1 MSNPYAPPETDS
13 WADIALPLGTEFLF
27 NQKCLAVA
35 NHVELPRLCVI
46 TATRVPEQ
54 FARTTTLWW
63 ARQFDSLTLYKC
75 WCNEVQRRACRER
88 IQFLIQ
94 RKAGFDA
101 GGRFS

>member
-1 MSNPYAPPETDS
+1 MSNPYAPPETES

-54 FARTTTLWW
+54 FARTTTLVTGSSDRFLD
-63 ARQFDSLTLYKC
+63 ALQVL
-75 WCNEVQRRACRER
+75 VQRSATRSLSRENP
-88 IQFLIQ
+88 ISDTAKSGI
-94 RKAGFDA
+94 
-101 GGRFS
+101 